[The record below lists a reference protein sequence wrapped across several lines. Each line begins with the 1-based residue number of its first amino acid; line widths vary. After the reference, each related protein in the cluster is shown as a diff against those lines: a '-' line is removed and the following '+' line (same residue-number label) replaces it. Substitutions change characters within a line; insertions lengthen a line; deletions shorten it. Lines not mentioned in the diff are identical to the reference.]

1 MEITNKPNNDLV
13 NQLYI
18 HHHLWIFN
26 FLRKKLGCT
35 YQAADLTQDTF
46 IKVMLKEDLDD
57 VTQPRAFITHI
68 AHGVMVNHVR
78 RKEIEKAY
86 LAYISYQPESQYP
99 SPETKAIVL
108 ETLFQIDEML
118 DGLKAKVKKA
128 FLLSQ
133 LEGLSHGEIA
143 KEMGM
148 TVSSVRKYIAKALLH
163 TLKQRN

>member
-1 MEITNKPNNDLV
+1 MGMTNSTVNELV
-13 NQLYI
+13 NQLYV
-18 HHHLWIFN
+18 HHHSWIFN
-26 FLRKKLGCT
+26 FLRRKLGCT
-35 YQAADLTQDTF
+35 HEAADLTQDTF
-46 IKVMLKEDLDD
+46 VKVMLKDNLRE
-57 VTQPRAFITHI
+57 VIQPRAYITHI

-86 LAYISYQPESQYP
+86 LDCIKHQPEFEYG

-118 DGLKAKVKKA
+118 DGLSVKVKKA
-128 FLLSQ
+128 FLLAQ

-143 KEMGM
+143 KEMQV

-163 TLKQRN
+163 TLKKRD